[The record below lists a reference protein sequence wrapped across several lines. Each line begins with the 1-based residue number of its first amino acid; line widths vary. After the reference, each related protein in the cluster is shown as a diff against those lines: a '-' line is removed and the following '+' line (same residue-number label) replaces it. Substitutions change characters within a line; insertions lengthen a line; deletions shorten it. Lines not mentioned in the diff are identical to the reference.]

1 LFAELQV
8 VLCESISVVVAVSV
22 RLLTWDPLADAT
34 VVPAVSED
42 SRQDSWRAC
51 DRQRRRRW
59 QRRGHRR
66 Q

>member
-1 LFAELQV
+1 MFAELQV

-42 SRQDSWRAC
+42 SRQDS
-51 DRQRRRRW
+51 
-59 QRRGHRR
+59 
-66 Q
+66 